1 MPNYYE
7 VLGVE
12 RGASQED
19 IKRAYRSLSLKWH
32 PDRNQH
38 SSEATSKFQ
47 EIGEANE
54 VLSDPQKR
62 QQYDFELDG
71 VRIPGAGG
79 GGGGQDV
86 DITDILNMMFSGA
99 GMPFGMGGRGGAS
112 EVRFSANGG
121 PEIHVFHGGMPG
133 MGMPGMGM
141 PGMPGMGHPLFR
153 QMQKPPPI
161 VKNID
166 ITFEQAYNG
175 CTIYVEIEKW
185 VIKQDVRTN
194 ELDTIYVNIP
204 PGIDNGEIIIMRD
217 CGNTVSHDLKGDIK
231 FIVRVESSPHFER
244 QGMDLLHK
252 HQISLK
258 ESLTGF
264 TFDLMHVNGKQ
275 LCINNL
281 KNRTIVTPNY
291 RKTIPNLGM
300 MRDGNVGNL
309 IIEFLVVFP
318 EHLTEEQTEQL
329 KMILV

>member
-12 RGASQED
+12 RGASQEE
-19 IKRAYRSLSLKWH
+19 IKRAYRALSLKWH
-32 PDRNQH
+32 PDRNQN
-38 SSEATSKFQ
+38 STESKTRFQ

-71 VRIPGAGG
+71 VRIPGV
-79 GGGGQDV
+79 GGGQEV
-86 DITDILNMMFSGA
+86 DITDILNMMFNGA
-99 GMPFGMGGRGGAS
+99 GMPFGMGPRGGAS

-121 PEIHVFHGGMPG
+121 PEIHVFHG
-133 MGMPGMGM
+133 MGM
-141 PGMPGMGHPLFR
+141 PGMPGMGNPFFR

-161 VKNID
+161 VKNLD

-175 CTIYVEIEKW
+175 CTLCVEIEKW
-185 VIKQDVRTN
+185 VIQNDARTN
-194 ELDTIYVNIP
+194 ERDAIYVSIP
-204 PGIDNGEIIIMRD
+204 PGIDNNEIIIMRD
-217 CGNTVSHDLKGDIK
+217 CGNTVAHDLKGDVK
-231 FIVRVESSPHFER
+231 CVVRVESSPLFER

-252 HQISLK
+252 RAISLK

-264 TFDLMHVNGKQ
+264 TFDLLHVNGKQ

-281 KNRTIVTPNY
+281 KNRTIVSPNY
-291 RKTIPNLGM
+291 KKTIPNLGM

-318 EHLTEEQTEQL
+318 ERLTEEQTAQL
-329 KMILV
+329 KTILE